1 MIKRSQGE
9 CEKSMRRS
17 QIIGIALAV
26 VLVVAVVAYFAYPGS
41 SYGRVCTGGPYSAK
55 VRSGGSELSLPAGPM
70 NYTQNGITYVG
81 YYGSFMDGALSWM
94 KSNTPGNATVLSW
107 WDYGNMIT
115 GCAVRNAVVRDPS
128 LQAIALGLANRSP
141 QLAANVTLADVAT
154 ALTTTNSSLTLSIM
168 HKYGASYL
176 LLVTED
182 GGYKAPYIFKLA
194 GLNTSLYVNP
204 SGTTFNPSDWTALGK
219 QTAIYRLLA
228 GQSVPGLAKVYSDSN
243 VWIFGIS

>member
-1 MIKRSQGE
+1 MKGRQVVV
-9 CEKSMRRS
+9 M
-17 QIIGIALAV
+17 ALAV
-26 VLVVAVVAYFAYPGS
+26 ALVVALVAYFTYPSS
-41 SYGRVCTGGPYSAK
+41 SYGRVCTGGPYNAK
-55 VRSGGSELSLPAGPM
+55 VGSGGSELGLPAGPM

-94 KSNTPGNATVLSW
+94 KSNTPGNATILSW

-115 GCAVRNAVVRDPS
+115 GCAIRNAVVRDPS
-128 LQAIALGLANRSP
+128 QQAIALGLANPSP
-141 QLAANVTLADVAT
+141 QLAPNVTLADVAT

-182 GGYKAPYIFKLA
+182 GGQKAPYIFKLA
-194 GLNTSLYVNP
+194 GLDTSLYVNP

-219 QTAIYRLLA
+219 QTTIYRLVA

-243 VWIFGIS
+243 VWIFGLS